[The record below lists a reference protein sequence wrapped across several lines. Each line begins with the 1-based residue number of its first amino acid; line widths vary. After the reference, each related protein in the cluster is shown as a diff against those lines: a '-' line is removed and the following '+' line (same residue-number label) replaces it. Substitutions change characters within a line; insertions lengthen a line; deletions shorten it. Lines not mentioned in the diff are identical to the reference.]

1 MFVQDGGINDSSLD
15 TNVSILQ
22 LAGHTKCTYCLL
34 PKELHPLM
42 MEQDFS
48 NQEKVQFTWTLMK
61 DINDKMLIDINLMT
75 NC

>member
-15 TNVSILQ
+15 TNVSMLQ
-22 LAGHTKCTYCLL
+22 LAGHTRCTYCLL

-48 NQEKVQFTWTLMK
+48 NQEKLQFT
-61 DINDKMLIDINLMT
+61 
-75 NC
+75 

>member
-34 PKELHPLM
+34 PKELHSLM

-48 NQEKVQFTWTLMK
+48 NQEKLQFTWTLMK
-61 DINDKMLIDINLMT
+61 NINLMT
-75 NC
+75 